1 MGAAAALARPVYAPG
16 GGVSGSAGRSRFL
29 HRLAACR
36 RARRGIGG
44 DLRSRILR
52 VQPPAG
58 YVRGGSVNA
67 IEVRDVRKL
76 YRRYGRRSQF
86 GTLKSAL
93 LSRGG
98 GADSPA
104 ATTFEALR

>member
-1 MGAAAALARPVYAPG
+1 MGAAAAVAEPVYAPG
-16 GGVSGSAGRSRFL
+16 GGVSGSAGRTRSL

-36 RARRGIGG
+36 RARCGVGG
-44 DLRSRILR
+44 DLRRRILR
-52 VQPPAG
+52 VQSTTG

-76 YRRYGRRSQF
+76 YRRYGRRTQF

-93 LSRGG
+93 LSRGRG
-98 GADSPA
+98 GDS
-104 ATTFEALR
+104 TEA